1 MGFTRGESPPQSRM
15 AKAGRKILQ
24 NLKNQFR
31 PKKKNKIEVHMQRGN
46 YQKATD
52 YGMYKA
58 GVYAVFSVEL
68 VMFVNRFHGIFLF

>member
-1 MGFTRGESPPQSRM
+1 MGFTRGESPLQSRM
-15 AKAGRKILQ
+15 AKAGRKILR

-46 YQKATD
+46 YQNATD

-58 GVYAVFSVEL
+58 GFYAVFSVQL
-68 VMFVNRFHGIFLF
+68 SMFVNRLHGNFSF